1 MGPMSDAYFF
11 GYGSL
16 VNRKTHAYCDVHRAH
31 LRGWRRVWRQ
41 THLRNLAFLSVEPA
55 PDVAI
60 DGLIAAVPGADW
72 DALDEREMAYH
83 RSPISDG
90 LTHPGPDTAR
100 VEIYQVSPQNMTDGA
115 HPILLS
121 YLDVVVQGYLAE
133 FGADGV
139 AAFFETTAGW
149 DIPIMDDRSAPFYPR
164 HQQLGSAE
172 RDLVDAALN
181 RIGAEVRPSAWFATV
196 P

>member
-1 MGPMSDAYFF
+1 MCTARICAG
-11 GYGSL
+11 GGGS
-16 VNRKTHAYCDVHRAH
+16 
-31 LRGWRRVWRQ
+31 GGQ

-55 PDVAI
+55 PNVAI

-83 RSPISDG
+83 RSPVSDG

-100 VEIYQVSPQNMTDGA
+100 VEIYQVSPKNMTDGA

-139 AAFFETTAGW
+139 AAFFGNH
-149 DIPIMDDRSAPFYPR
+149 RR
-164 HQQLGSAE
+164 LGHS
-172 RDLVDAALN
+172 DH
-181 RIGAEVRPSAWFATV
+181 G
-196 P
+196 